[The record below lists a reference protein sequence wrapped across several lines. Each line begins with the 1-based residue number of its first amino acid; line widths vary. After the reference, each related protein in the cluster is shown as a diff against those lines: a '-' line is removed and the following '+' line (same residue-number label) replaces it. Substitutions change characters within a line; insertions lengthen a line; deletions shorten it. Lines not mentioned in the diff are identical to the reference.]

1 MSSRSAYRLGDDTAL
16 RAKHAAG
23 ARLYLC
29 RTAHLPVTI
38 AAFFIAVLVIQWV
51 RGQGGQEA
59 LTMGRLQA

>member
-1 MSSRSAYRLGDDTAL
+1 MSSRSACRLGDDTAL
-16 RAKHAAG
+16 RAKHTAG
-23 ARLYLC
+23 A
-29 RTAHLPVTI
+29 PI